1 MKKFFYIAILTFF
14 ALSGS
19 ADYHDPNSYWDYDE
33 AHDGDKSA
41 YAMASKYY
49 NADTIDH
56 YGFGS
61 AYNRGKNWASFTV
74 SVNIGGVMDG
84 HSGKIRG
91 RGISIDGSITSRNS
105 YSVNGYGSC
114 GNATASASE

>member
-19 ADYHDPNSYWDYDE
+19 ADYHDPNSHWDYDE
-33 AHDGDKSA
+33 DHDGDRSA

-49 NADTIDH
+49 NDDTIDH

-61 AYNRGKNWASFTV
+61 AYNSGNDWADFTV
-74 SVNIGGVMDG
+74 SIAIGGVMDG
-84 HSGKIRG
+84 HSGKMRDT
-91 RGISIDGSITSRNS
+91 GISIDGSITSDDS
-105 YSVNGYGSC
+105 YSVDGYGNC
-114 GNATASASE
+114 GEATASASE